1 MNDLARAVAM
11 IIGPSMLLAVLV
23 YLRVNT
29 SEFDRYPY
37 YLVFDGRNHLHL
49 YRRTRDENG
58 PSSVRLLIIVTTGM
72 FLTY

>member
-37 YLVFDGRNHLHL
+37 YLMLMAEIAYIYLEGREM
-49 YRRTRDENG
+49 RMA
-58 PSSVRLLIIVTTGM
+58 LLLCD
-72 FLTY
+72 FLSLS